1 MEPQFHQDTIETL
14 NCSKWSGSGYLLWA
28 SWKLTY
34 LNKWSKTM
42 YDDFHGGRKCN
53 ERFWVFFSS
62 SKGLGVSVNRW
73 KPLWLNPSY
82 LKDAFKELFSSFQS
96 YISTHSDT
104 FSVMKIRGEKVG
116 SKISPE
122 GCPFR
127 GTLAGADSMVCM
139 VFSPSDRLS
148 CSRGEFGDSIVVP
161 PATYRDFLS
170 LT

>member
-1 MEPQFHQDTIETL
+1 
-14 NCSKWSGSGYLLWA
+14 
-28 SWKLTY
+28 
-34 LNKWSKTM
+34 M
-42 YDDFHGGRKCN
+42 YDFHGGRKCN

-62 SKGLGVSVNRW
+62 SNDLGVSVNRW

-104 FSVMKIRGEKVG
+104 FSVMKMRAEKVG

-127 GTLAGADSMVCM
+127 GTPAGADSMVCM
-139 VFSPSDRLS
+139 VFWPSDRLS
-148 CSRGEFGDSIVVP
+148 CSREEYGASIVVP